1 MPKIS
6 SAAADSLL
14 LTRSLISSALNILVE
29 DRDWSG
35 PESVG
40 RWESVSW
47 SLDRRQPDR
56 WRDQI
61 SRDPPNTTPPS
72 SITFNRLPF
81 TLFSI
86 FPKFRL
92 APQPGEVFSKLIR
105 MPKQFYCENKD
116 HDFVPEGR
124 NWHSKGSW
132 DDLTIDGL
140 RM

>member
-40 RWESVSW
+40 RWMSVSW
-47 SLDRRQPDR
+47 SLDRRHPDR

-61 SRDPPNTTPPS
+61 SRDH
-72 SITFNRLPF
+72 
-81 TLFSI
+81 
-86 FPKFRL
+86 PKHH
-92 APQPGEVFSKLIR
+92 AP
-105 MPKQFYCENKD
+105 
-116 HDFVPEGR
+116 
-124 NWHSKGSW
+124 
-132 DDLTIDGL
+132 
-140 RM
+140 